1 MSTIW
6 KLFTGD
12 IRRITSNIVSIIIMI
27 GLVAIPPIFTWFNV
41 AASWD
46 PFSNTKN
53 LKFAVASVDEGYTSD
68 LIPVKVTVGDQVVNA
83 LRANS
88 QLDWTFTT
96 RDDAINGTK
105 SGKYYASVVIPK
117 DFSATMMT
125 FFSTTTVKHA
135 KLEYYTNEK
144 LNALAPKVTGQGADQ
159 VALQVNRTFAK
170 TITSTALSIAS
181 GLLDKL
187 DDPKTTTMLD
197 TFSGNVQR
205 FASQL
210 DGTADLLDTYASLTD
225 TASELMSSA
234 ASLAHTAAAQ
244 VDKADSD
251 LSGAKKGVTDISGA
265 LGSASDALGSALSTS
280 ADSYASVAGNID
292 ELYTNAD
299 KTGADISASLR
310 AQAQRMDGQI
320 AEYQSIRDAIA
331 SLPDQSLS
339 AVKLALSAIDSA
351 IARQQSARDA
361 LNTAAGNIDAK
372 RSTAAADRKAVKE
385 LANEAKASIA
395 ALRTTFSDTV
405 KPQVDSLAGQVRDIT
420 STLKANAGGL
430 SSAVDELDATA
441 AKADTKLADVK
452 ATLSSSAT
460 SLREAGTKLTAFAD
474 KLSGT
479 LKEGNMDAVRDLLG
493 DAQPE
498 SIAATLSAPVQLT
511 RKAVFPVANFGSALS
526 PLYTLLALWV
536 GSLLMMVTL
545 KTSVSRKVRAELAE
559 WLATRPTVSRITRP
573 TTRRNGKGKE
583 RKVRKVRPHQLYLGH
598 FGVFAMISLMQS
610 TVMFG
615 GNLLFLHVQSVNP
628 LLYMLTGWASGL
640 VYAFLIYTFVVSFGN
655 VGKALGVLLLVVQIS
670 GSGAAYPLQLLPG
683 FISDISPFLPVTHSV
698 NMIRAAIAGVYM
710 NDYWIELGRL
720 LAFIL
725 PTLLLGLVLRKP
737 LVGFNRWYVAK
748 VESTKLLA

>member
-12 IRRITSNIVSIIIMI
+12 IRRITSNIVSVIIVI

-53 LKFAVASVDEGYTSD
+53 LKFAVASVDEGYSSD

-96 RDDAINGTK
+96 RDDAVNGTK
-105 SGKYYASVVIPK
+105 SGKYYAAVVIPK
-117 DFSATMMT
+117 DFSKTMMT
-125 FFSTTTVKHA
+125 FFSTTKVSHA

-159 VALQVNRTFAK
+159 VALQVNRTFAQ
-170 TITSTALSIAS
+170 TITSTALSITS
-181 GLLDKL
+181 SLLDKL
-187 DDPKTTTMLD
+187 DDPRTTTMLD
-197 TFSGNVQR
+197 TFSDNVQR

-210 DGTADLLDTYASLTD
+210 DGTADMLDSYASLTD
-225 TASELMSSA
+225 TADELMSSA

-244 VDKADSD
+244 VDKADDD
-251 LSGAKKGVTDISGA
+251 LSGVKRGVTDISGA
-265 LGSASDALGSALSTS
+265 LGSASDALSDALKTS
-280 ADSYASVAGNID
+280 AGSYAAVADNID
-292 ELYTNAD
+292 GLYTNAD
-299 KTGADISASLR
+299 ATAADVAASLR
-310 AQAQRMDGQI
+310 AQASRIDEQI
-320 AEYQSIRDAIA
+320 TQYRAIRDAIA
-331 SLPDQSLS
+331 ALPDQTLS
-339 AVKLALSAIDSA
+339 AVKLALNAIDSA
-351 IARQQSARDA
+351 IARQESARDA
-361 LNTAAGNIDAK
+361 LNTAAANIDAK
-372 RSTAAADRKAVKE
+372 RDTAAADRKAVAE
-385 LANEAKASIA
+385 LAGQAKSAIA
-395 ALRTTFSDTV
+395 DLRTTFTDTV
-405 KPQVDSLAGQVRDIT
+405 QPQVDGLATQVRSIT
-420 STLKANAGGL
+420 STLKTNAGGL
-430 SSAVDELDATA
+430 AAAVDELDATA
-441 AKADTKLADVK
+441 GKADAKLADVK
-452 ATLSSSAT
+452 TTLTASAT
-460 SLREAGTKLTAFAD
+460 SLRTAGTRLTDFAA

-479 LKEGNMDAVRDLLG
+479 LKAGDMDAVRKLLG

-545 KTSVSRKVRAELAE
+545 KTSVSRRVRAELAASLPE
-559 WLATRPTVSRITRP
+559 GRA
-573 TTRRNGKGKE
+573 
-583 RKVRKVRPHQLYLGH
+583 VRPHQLYLGH
-598 FGVFAMISLMQS
+598 FGVFAVISLLQS

-615 GNLLFLHVQSVNP
+615 GNLLFLHVQSVHP
-628 LLYMLTGWASGL
+628 LLYMLTGWTSGL

-655 VGKALGVLLLVVQIS
+655 VGKAIGVLLLVVQIS

-698 NMIRAAIAGVYM
+698 NMIRAAIAGMYM
-710 NDYWIELGRL
+710 NDYWTELGWL
-720 LAFIL
+720 LAFL
-725 PTLLLGLVLRKP
+725 VPTLLLGLVLRKP